1 MHYPKSQIV
10 VKGFTLVELMIV
22 VAVIGILAAIAYPNY
37 TEYVLRGKRAEAR
50 TALLDLM
57 QQQERFLTQNGT
69 YALVPTN
76 TAFRTYSGDSATSG
90 HYTLSAA
97 ACAAPAPTDLR
108 LCVQLTA
115 ALKVA
120 GSDPKAGNLGLNSA
134 GSKTCTGSTSA
145 TPLTVCWK

>member
-1 MHYPKSQIV
+1 MHYPKSQCLRM
-10 VKGFTLVELMIV
+10 GFTLVELMIV

-76 TAFRTYSGDSATSG
+76 PAFKTYSGESAASG

-97 ACAAPAPTDLR
+97 ACAAPADLR

-115 ALKVA
+115 TLNAT
-120 GSDPKAGNLGLNSA
+120 GSDPKVGNLGLDSA
-134 GSKTCTGSTSA
+134 GAKTCTGSTSA

>member
-1 MHYPKSQIV
+1 MPYPKSQILRR
-10 VKGFTLVELMIV
+10 GFTLVELMIV

-76 TAFRTYSGDSATSG
+76 TAFKTFSGDSAASG
-90 HYTLSAA
+90 HYTLSAE
-97 ACAAPAPTDLR
+97 ACPAPAPTDLR

-115 ALKVA
+115 TLNAT
-120 GSDPKAGNLGLNSA
+120 GSDPIAGNLGLNSA
-134 GSKTCTGSTSA
+134 GNKTCTGSTAA